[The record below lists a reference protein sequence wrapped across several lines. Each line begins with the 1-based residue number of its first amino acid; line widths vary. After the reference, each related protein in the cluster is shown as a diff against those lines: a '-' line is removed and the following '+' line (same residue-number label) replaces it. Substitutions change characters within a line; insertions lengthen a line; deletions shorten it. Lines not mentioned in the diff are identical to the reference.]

1 MLGENERRE
10 ESPAAWEK
18 ETTLNTN
25 TEVSDNMCNGHHDND
40 YDPQVSSPGTSTKD
54 VVINVYKE

>member
-10 ESPAAWEK
+10 ESPAAWEE
-18 ETTLNTN
+18 ETTPNTN
-25 TEVSDNMCNGHHDND
+25 TEVCDNICNGHHDLAS
-40 YDPQVSSPGTSTKD
+40 DPQVSSPGTSTRD